1 MASSEP
7 YPSIRAMTDCD
18 DRLLDA
24 DEPLAQLQMHCGGVV
39 PGIVAVPELLE
50 VVQQSR
56 SKGVR
61 IAREFHA
68 FDGNETVSGFVSVS
82 PLRGDGEDG
91 CELLI
96 EGWKQDSRAEI
107 GAQELSNQLDM
118 IDRLAADMTVRL
130 DRDQRVLTAS
140 TDEPDLLACKEAME
154 AKPRTIWTDFVALIE
169 EEYRQPLHWRLLDRA
184 LAKVGG
190 SAREWRIRLMP
201 LGGPREN
208 PDGFELLLLADQPLN
223 EIREQ
228 AAHSAGNTGMV
239 GGMLSRVLRQPIGRI
254 ISNAETIRARLA
266 GPLRTEYTNY
276 AGDIS
281 SAGSH
286 LLALLEDLADLED
299 VESNEFATRAETVDL
314 TDVVQ
319 RASSILSGKS
329 QAKRISV
336 EIEAGENAKN
346 SLGVAKAEFRRVL
359 QILINVLG
367 NAINYSPEGS
377 IVTISVSGSSA
388 KVDQVMVSV
397 ADQGGGLT
405 AAQQARVFTKY
416 ERLGREGDGGT
427 GLGLYISRRLARA
440 MSGELSVES
449 NPGEGAKF
457 TLTLPAAD

>member
-1 MASSEP
+1 
-7 YPSIRAMTDCD
+7 
-18 DRLLDA
+18 
-24 DEPLAQLQMHCGGVV
+24 
-39 PGIVAVPELLE
+39 
-50 VVQQSR
+50 
-56 SKGVR
+56 
-61 IAREFHA
+61 
-68 FDGNETVSGFVSVS
+68 
-82 PLRGDGEDG
+82 
-91 CELLI
+91 
-96 EGWKQDSRAEI
+96 
-107 GAQELSNQLDM
+107 
-118 IDRLAADMTVRL
+118 
-130 DRDQRVLTAS
+130 
-140 TDEPDLLACKEAME
+140 
-154 AKPRTIWTDFVALIE
+154 
-169 EEYRQPLHWRLLDRA
+169 
-184 LAKVGG
+184 
-190 SAREWRIRLMP
+190 
-201 LGGPREN
+201 
-208 PDGFELLLLADQPLN
+208 
-223 EIREQ
+223 
-228 AAHSAGNTGMV
+228 
-239 GGMLSRVLRQPIGRI
+239 
-254 ISNAETIRARLA
+254 
-266 GPLRTEYTNY
+266 PLRTEYTNY